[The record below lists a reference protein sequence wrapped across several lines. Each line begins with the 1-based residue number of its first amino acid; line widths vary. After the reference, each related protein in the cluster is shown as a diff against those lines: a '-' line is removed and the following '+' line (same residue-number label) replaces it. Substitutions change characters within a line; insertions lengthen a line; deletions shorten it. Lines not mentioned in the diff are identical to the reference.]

1 VGLVGPVAS
10 DYLADKRARA
20 IVMPRFAIVG
30 FTFAATAV
38 VLLDETLATSDRPT
52 VAVVWGGVALAAYAA
67 SLLCLTEAG
76 QRAGLGL
83 AHWKFGPWILLW
95 YGVVFGITTVTWGQ
109 PQTTGIAAEIAVSN
123 VLRALWLVGVGMTA
137 WALGYWIGP
146 GQATRGLA
154 ARVMGTLRRRFAA
167 EVRSPAAPWILY
179 AIGFAARL
187 ASTATTG
194 RLGYVGDASAAVSTA
209 SGYGGILGA
218 LTLCA
223 PLGVA
228 AAALLVFRERLPG
241 ARITLAVLFVIELA
255 FGAAAGGKESFV
267 IAVLAVA
274 IPFSAAHRRLPKA
287 TLIASILIFL
297 VVVVPFNQ
305 AYRGAVRQGSVT
317 LTPRQ
322 AVSAAPGILRQA
334 VTGHSVDTILPDSV
348 DYLAQRIREID
359 SPAVILQRTPE
370 QIGFLSPVQLVEGP
384 IAGMTPRAIWPGK
397 PIGVT
402 GYQFSQEYFGLPSTV
417 YTSTADTAFGGLYW
431 HGGWIPVV
439 VGMFL
444 LGCGVR
450 LLDDVL
456 DVRVNPHAI
465 FLVLLLFPSLVGGEE
480 DWQSI
485 LASIPATMCVWLLAV
500 ALTFRHSGS
509 GAGLRGSPADPEQA
523 R

>member
-1 VGLVGPVAS
+1 MRARGARAHAGRPIWREEKARVFRSAAGVLNTLHPAEVIGVNARLFEAAGCGAAVLTEFRPSRSRAIRHRRRGAGVPRLRRARRSGDRLLSEAGLTARLGDAAARRAHRDHTYDRGSPPSWRRWHDGFDHAQIWRRTPQMMSVVVFGRKGGGAPVGLVGPVAP

-20 IVMPRFAIVG
+20 IVTPLLAIGG
-30 FTFAATAV
+30 FTFAATRSGPRQ
-38 VLLDETLATSDRPT
+38 TLATADRPT

-67 SLLCLTEAG
+67 SLLCLIGG

-83 AHWKFGPWILLW
+83 ARWKVRAVDTALVRRRLRHHHRL
-95 YGVVFGITTVTWGQ
+95 TWGQ
-109 PQTTGIAAEIAVSN
+109 PQTTGIAAEIAVSS
-123 VLRALWLVGVGMTA
+123 VLRALWLVAVGMTA

-179 AIGFAARL
+179 AIGIAARL

-194 RLGYVGDASAAVSTA
+194 RFGNVGDASSAVSTA

-287 TLIASILIFL
+287 MLIASILIFL

-334 VTGHSVDTILPDSV
+334 VTGHSVDTILPE
-348 DYLAQRIREID
+348 LR
-359 SPAVILQRTPE
+359 
-370 QIGFLSPVQLVEGP
+370 
-384 IAGMTPRAIWPGK
+384 
-397 PIGVT
+397 
-402 GYQFSQEYFGLPSTV
+402 
-417 YTSTADTAFGGLYW
+417 
-431 HGGWIPVV
+431 
-439 VGMFL
+439 
-444 LGCGVR
+444 R
-450 LLDDVL
+450 L
-456 DVRVNPHAI
+456 
-465 FLVLLLFPSLVGGEE
+465 
-480 DWQSI
+480 
-485 LASIPATMCVWLLAV
+485 
-500 ALTFRHSGS
+500 S
-509 GAGLRGSPADPEQA
+509 GAEDP
-523 R
+523 